1 MSDDGEQGLDLGAVF
16 TVRGLPFDYSCMTS
30 IKVIGAST
38 TSYSPTY
45 DHCL

>member
-16 TVRGLPFDYSCMTS
+16 TVCGLLFDYPCMTS

-38 TSYSPTY
+38 TFYSPTY
-45 DHCL
+45 DRCL